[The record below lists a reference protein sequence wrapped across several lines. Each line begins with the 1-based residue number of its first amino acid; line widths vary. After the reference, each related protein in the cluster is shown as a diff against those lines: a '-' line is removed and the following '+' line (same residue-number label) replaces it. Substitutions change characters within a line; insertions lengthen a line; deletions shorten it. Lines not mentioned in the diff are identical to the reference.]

1 MKNKVSERKKQ
12 HIKKV
17 RSVISRLHTGQSV
30 YLAPD
35 NCLDKPRETIVLKR
49 AKILEIP
56 AAGIEILIEMENGEK
71 RELEVDM
78 SGMDGLYLGTL
89 ENGRHSGYWVFLTE
103 ENFWDW
109 RDWYILTY
117 RLERLISF
125 DHCDIDSVPNQKNLK
140 ICRILHD
147 LLITGNLAYQNLS
160 CEGCGHQKA
169 GGQDAACAGCVR
181 NQALRDQHT
190 ARIVRETPL
199 K

>member
-12 HIKKV
+12 HIQKV
-17 RSVISRLHTGQSV
+17 RSVISRLHPGQSV

-35 NCLDKPRETIVLKR
+35 NCLNKPREAIALKK
-49 AKILEIP
+49 ATILEIP
-56 AAGIEILIEMENGEK
+56 TAGIEILIELESGEK

-78 SGMDGLYLGTL
+78 SSMDGLYLGTL
-89 ENGRHSGYWVFLTE
+89 ENGSRSEYWVFLTE

-117 RLERLISF
+117 RLDKQISF
-125 DHCDIDSVPNQKNLK
+125 DHSNIDCIPSRKNLK

-147 LLITGNLAYQNLS
+147 LLIVGDLEYQKLS
-160 CEGCGHQKA
+160 CAGCAHRASDCG
-169 GGQDAACAGCVR
+169 DAACAGCVR
-181 NQALRDQHT
+181 NRILRDCHT
-190 ARIVRETPL
+190 AQIIREAPL